1 MEKYV
6 MAALSLLLFASF
18 FLLAARAWKKRKHEQ
33 TAKFE
38 APLEALDYFGEL
50 IAKSSGFYVATTY
63 AENHL
68 ERISAY
74 GLGARG
80 ICQILVFSEGVL
92 IVRNGERPLA
102 IAKRSLDDIS
112 SNQVAI
118 DKAVEAKGLM
128 SMTWNQSSISLAT
141 HLRIVDR
148 DKRSPIQDAIN
159 SLLVQSETGAVSK

>member
-6 MAALSLLLFASF
+6 MAGLSLLFFAGF
-18 FLLAARAWKKRKHEQ
+18 FLLAARAWQKRKQEQ

-38 APLEALDYFGEL
+38 APLEALEYFGEL
-50 IAKSSGFYVATTY
+50 IAQSSGFYVATTY
-63 AENHL
+63 AEDHL

-80 ICQILVFSEGVL
+80 ICQILVFDEGVL

-102 IAKRSLDDIS
+102 IAKKALGDIS
-112 SNQVAI
+112 TNQVAI

-128 SMTWNQSSISLAT
+128 SITWRQNLISLTT
-141 HLRIVDR
+141 HLRIVNR
-148 DKRSPIQDAIN
+148 DNRNQIQNAIN
-159 SLLVQSETGAVSK
+159 SLLAQSETGAVSK

>member
-18 FLLAARAWKKRKHEQ
+18 FLLAARAWQKRKQDQ

-50 IAKSSGFYVATTY
+50 ISKSPGFYVATTF
-63 AENHL
+63 AESHL

-80 ICQILVFSEGVL
+80 FCQILVFGEGVL
-92 IVRNGERPLA
+92 IVRKGERPLA
-102 IAKRSLDDIS
+102 IAKSALDDIS
-112 SNQVAI
+112 ANQVAI
-118 DKAVEAKGLM
+118 DKAVEANGLM
-128 SMTWNQSSISLAT
+128 SITWNQSSSSLAT

-148 DKRSPIQDAIN
+148 DKRAQILDAIN
-159 SLLVQSETGAVSK
+159 SLLAQSETGAVSK

>member
-1 MEKYV
+1 

-18 FLLAARAWKKRKHEQ
+18 SLLAARAWQKRTQEQ
-33 TAKFE
+33 SAKLE
-38 APLEALDYFGEL
+38 APFEALDYFGEL

-80 ICQILVFSEGVL
+80 VCQILVFSEGVL

-102 IAKRSLDDIS
+102 IAKSALDDIS
-112 SNQVAI
+112 ANQVAI
-118 DKAVEAKGLM
+118 DKAVEAKGLI
-128 SMTWNQSSISLAT
+128 SITWNQDSILLAT
-141 HLRIVDR
+141 HLRIIDL
-148 DKRSPIQDAIN
+148 DKRSQIQDAIK
-159 SLLVQSETGAVSK
+159 SLLTDSETGAVSK

>member
-1 MEKYV
+1 

-18 FLLAARAWKKRKHEQ
+18 SLLAARAWQKRTQEQ
-33 TAKFE
+33 TAKLE

-80 ICQILVFSEGVL
+80 VCQILVFGEGVL

-102 IAKRSLDDIS
+102 IAKSALDDIS
-112 SNQVAI
+112 ANQVAI

-128 SMTWNQSSISLAT
+128 SITWNQNSISFAT
-141 HLRIVDR
+141 HLRIIDQ
-148 DKRSPIQDAIN
+148 DKRSQIQDAIN
-159 SLLVQSETGAVSK
+159 SLLTQSETGAVSK

>member
-6 MAALSLLLFASF
+6 MAALSLLLFAGF
-18 FLLAARAWKKRKHEQ
+18 FLLAARAWQKRRQEQ
-33 TAKFE
+33 TAKFD
-38 APLEALDYFGEL
+38 APLEALDFFGEL

-80 ICQILVFSEGVL
+80 LCQILVFSEGVL

-102 IAKRSLDDIS
+102 ISKGALHYIS
-112 SNQVAI
+112 ANQVAI

-128 SMTWNQSSISLAT
+128 SITWNQNSISLAT
-141 HLRIVDR
+141 HLRIIDR
-148 DKRSPIQDAIN
+148 DKRSQIQDAIN
-159 SLLVQSETGAVSK
+159 RLLTQSETGAVSK

>member
-6 MAALSLLLFASF
+6 MAGLSLLLFASF
-18 FLLAARAWKKRKHEQ
+18 FLLAARAWQKRKQEQ

-50 IAKSSGFYVATTY
+50 ISKSSGFYVATTY

-80 ICQILVFSEGVL
+80 VCQILVFSEGVL

-102 IAKRSLDDIS
+102 IAKRALDDIS

-128 SMTWNQSSISLAT
+128 SMNWNQSSISLAT

-148 DKRSPIQDAIN
+148 DKRSRIQDAIN
-159 SLLVQSETGAVSK
+159 SLLAQSETGAVKK

>member
-1 MEKYV
+1 

-18 FLLAARAWKKRKHEQ
+18 SLLAARAWQKRTQEQ
-33 TAKFE
+33 TAKLE

-50 IAKSSGFYVATTY
+50 ISKSSGFYVATTY

-80 ICQILVFSEGVL
+80 VCQILVFSEGVL

-102 IAKRSLDDIS
+102 IAKSALDEIS

-128 SMTWNQSSISLAT
+128 SIAWNQDSISLAT
-141 HLRIVDR
+141 HLRIIDLG
-148 DKRSPIQDAIN
+148 KRSQIQDAIK
-159 SLLVQSETGAVSK
+159 SLLTDSETGAVSK

>member
-1 MEKYV
+1 L
-6 MAALSLLLFASF
+6 LS
-18 FLLAARAWKKRKHEQ
+18 
-33 TAKFE
+33 
-38 APLEALDYFGEL
+38 
-50 IAKSSGFYVATTY
+50 KSSGFYVATTY
-63 AENHL
+63 SENHL

-102 IAKRSLDDIS
+102 IAKSALDGIS

-118 DKAVEAKGLM
+118 DKAVEANGLM
-128 SMTWNQSSISLAT
+128 SIIWNQNSIPLTT

-148 DKRSPIQDAIN
+148 DQRSQIQDAIN
-159 SLLVQSETGAVSK
+159 SLFTQSETGEVSK

>member
-1 MEKYV
+1 
-6 MAALSLLLFASF
+6 MAALSLFIFASF
-18 FLLAARAWKKRKHEQ
+18 FFLASRAWQKRNQEQ

-38 APLEALDYFGEL
+38 APLEALDYFGQL
-50 IAKSSGFYVATTY
+50 LSKSSGFYVATTY
-63 AENHL
+63 SENHL

-102 IAKRSLDDIS
+102 IAKSALDGIS

-118 DKAVEAKGLM
+118 DKAVEANGLM
-128 SMTWNQSSISLAT
+128 SITWHQNSIPLAT

-148 DKRSPIQDAIN
+148 DQRSQVQDAIN
-159 SLLVQSETGAVSK
+159 SLFTQSETGAVSK

>member
-18 FLLAARAWKKRKHEQ
+18 FLLAARAWQRRKEEQ

-50 IAKSSGFYVATTY
+50 ISKSSGFYVATTY

-80 ICQILVFSEGVL
+80 VCQILVFSEGVL

-102 IAKRSLDDIS
+102 IAKSALDEIS
-112 SNQVAI
+112 SKQVAI

-128 SMTWNQSSISLAT
+128 SIAWNQDSISLAT
-141 HLRIVDR
+141 HLRIIDLG
-148 DKRSPIQDAIN
+148 KRSQIQDAIN
-159 SLLVQSETGAVSK
+159 SLLTQSETGAVSK

>member
-18 FLLAARAWKKRKHEQ
+18 FLLAARAWQKRKQEQ
-33 TAKFE
+33 TARFE

-50 IAKSSGFYVATTY
+50 ISKSSGFYVATTY

-80 ICQILVFSEGVL
+80 VCQIMVFSEGVL

-102 IAKRSLDDIS
+102 IAKTVLDDVS
-112 SNQVAI
+112 ANQVAI
-118 DKAVEAKGLM
+118 DKAVEANGLM
-128 SMTWNQSSISLAT
+128 SINWKQNSISLAT

-148 DKRSPIQDAIN
+148 DKRSQIQDAIN
-159 SLLVQSETGAVSK
+159 SLLTQSETGVVSK